1 MSSVVESLGS
11 QSRCPR
17 AVLAQG
23 RMNFKMDSRTS
34 RSIVSLAMICLPAA
48 LLLRRHLFPA
58 RTGKVIKAPKRAVSS
73 LPYPPDALP
82 GGRDV
87 STPYGNIH
95 VFEFGPSDGERVLFL
110 HGLSMPCVSGSN
122 TAVALASKGYRVIL
136 FDLFGRGWSDAPDPE
151 DVDYDERL
159 FASQIMMVLASSE
172 VSWTGNA
179 MKGGNG
185 GFHIIGYSLGGGL
198 AANFASWFPHLV
210 RSLIL
215 VAPGSLQR
223 RHDIG
228 WRTRLLN
235 SRLGPNWLI
244 QKWYRRRLE
253 PQYIDAE
260 DGSNKTGD
268 PWDDA
273 IISVTRPQVT
283 AASIMSWHLDN
294 HEGFVPAVISTLRC
308 APIYERYDEWQRLG
322 DLLFARRENPHL
334 PGLFG
339 GKLLFILGS
348 DDQIVPEDKI
358 MPDAKSII
366 GGDACQVEVLDAG
379 HELGI
384 TKGTEVAGIAN
395 KFWSA
400 Y

>member
-1 MSSVVESLGS
+1 
-11 QSRCPR
+11 
-17 AVLAQG
+17 
-23 RMNFKMDSRTS
+23 MDSRAS
-34 RSIVSLAMICLPAA
+34 KSIVSVVLICLPAT

-58 RTGKVIKAPKRAVSS
+58 CTNKIIKSPKRTALPSARPTELSS

-87 STPYGNIH
+87 QTPYGSIH

-110 HGLSMPCVSGSN
+110 HGLSMPSVSGSN
-122 TAVALASKGYRVIL
+122 TAVALAGKGYRVML

-151 DVDYDERL
+151 HVDYDERL
-159 FASQIMMVLASSE
+159 FVSQITMVLASSE

-179 MKGGNG
+179 MLGGNG

-210 RSLIL
+210 RSLVL

-223 RHDIG
+223 RSGIS

-235 SRLGPNWLI
+235 SRLGPDWLI
-244 QKWYRRRLE
+244 RKWYRRRLE
-253 PQYIDAE
+253 PKYIAAE

-273 IISVTRPQVT
+273 VISPTRPHVT
-283 AASIMSWHLDN
+283 AASIMSWQLDN
-294 HEGFVPAVISTLRC
+294 HEGFVPAIISTLRH
-308 APIYERYDEWQRLG
+308 APIYERYDEWERLG
-322 DLLFARRENPHL
+322 TLLSARRENPHL

-358 MPDAKSII
+358 MPETKGIT

-384 TKGTEVAGIAN
+384 TKGTEVAEIAT
-395 KFWSA
+395 KFWTSS
-400 Y
+400 